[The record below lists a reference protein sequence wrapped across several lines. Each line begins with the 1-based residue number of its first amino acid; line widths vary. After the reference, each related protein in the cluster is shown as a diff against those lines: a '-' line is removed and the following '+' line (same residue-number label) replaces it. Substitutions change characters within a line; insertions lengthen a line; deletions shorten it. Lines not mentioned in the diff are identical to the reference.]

1 MCSCD
6 EIKINEARD
15 HLFFTIMSRSGA
27 IIFEL
32 THKGKWIEERKNL
45 VQIYLKVGDVI

>member
-1 MCSCD
+1 MCTCD

-32 THKGKWIEERKNL
+32 T
-45 VQIYLKVGDVI
+45 QLKKDQGMIM